1 MLEPSTESVPPPQP
15 QPSPHKRGA
24 LETAAYIAVIVGVI
38 AFLGN
43 RALEYVRET
52 GATAAAAGGDSSAD
66 KMLTHSETSAT
77 AASTT
82 FTNMRGFTMHSCFKG
97 RVTNKTTH
105 EKVESMVA
113 CSGDVKPYSTVTVEA
128 PYDPGEVI
136 KLCQRNSEAGL
147 DWDLCEFTFVEI
159 KQAAKTR

>member
-1 MLEPSTESVPPPQP
+1 MPDEPSAETVQAPQP
-15 QPSPHKRGA
+15 QPSPYKRGT
-24 LETAAYIAVIVGVI
+24 LEAAAYIAVIVGVI

-43 RALEYVRET
+43 SALEYRRAA
-52 GATAAAAGGDSSAD
+52 GAAAAAAGE
-66 KMLTHSETSAT
+66 KMLTHSVTNAV

-97 RVTNKTTH
+97 RVTNKTTRA
-105 EKVESMVA
+105 KVESMVV

-128 PYDPGEVI
+128 PYDPGEVVR
-136 KLCQRNSEAGL
+136 LCQGNSEAGL

-159 KQAAKTR
+159 KQ

>member
-1 MLEPSTESVPPPQP
+1 MLEPSTETVSAPQP

-43 RALEYVRET
+43 TALEYVREA
-52 GATAAAAGGDSSAD
+52 GAVAAAAGGGSGAD
-66 KMLTHSETSAT
+66 RMLTHSVTSAT

-97 RVTNKTTH
+97 RITNKTSRA
-105 EKVESMVA
+105 KVESMVV

-128 PYDPGEVI
+128 PYDPGEVV
-136 KLCQRNSEAGL
+136 KLCQGNSEAGL

-159 KQAAKTR
+159 KQ

>member
-1 MLEPSTESVPPPQP
+1 MPDEPSAETVPAPQP
-15 QPSPHKRGA
+15 QPSPYKRGT

-43 RALEYVRET
+43 SALEYRRAA
-52 GATAAAAGGDSSAD
+52 GAATAAAGE
-66 KMLTHSETSAT
+66 KMLTHSVTNAV

-97 RVTNKTTH
+97 RVTNKTTRA
-105 EKVESMVA
+105 KVESMVV

-128 PYDPGEVI
+128 PYDPGEVVR
-136 KLCQRNSEAGL
+136 LCQGNSEAGL

-159 KQAAKTR
+159 KQ

>member
-1 MLEPSTESVPPPQP
+1 M
-15 QPSPHKRGA
+15 
-24 LETAAYIAVIVGVI
+24 ETAAYVAVIVGVI
-38 AFLGN
+38 AFLGD

-52 GATAAAAGGDSSAD
+52 RAMAAAAGGDSSAGR
-66 KMLTHSETSAT
+66 MLTHSVTNAV

-97 RVTNKTTH
+97 RVTNKTSRA
-105 EKVESMVA
+105 KVESMVV

-128 PYDPGEVI
+128 PYDPGEVV
-136 KLCQRNSEAGL
+136 KLCQRDLEAGL

-159 KQAAKTR
+159 KQ

>member
-1 MLEPSTESVPPPQP
+1 MLDEPSAETAPAPQP
-15 QPSPHKRGA
+15 QPSPYKRGN
-24 LETAAYIAVIVGVI
+24 LETAAYIAVIVGVV

-43 RALEYVRET
+43 SALEYRRAAGAAVGGASVRE
-52 GATAAAAGGDSSAD
+52 
-66 KMLTHSETSAT
+66 KMLTHSVTNAV

-97 RVTNKTTH
+97 RVTNKTTRA
-105 EKVESMVA
+105 KVESMVV

-128 PYDPGEVI
+128 PYDPGEVV
-136 KLCQRNSEAGL
+136 KLCQGNSEAGL

-159 KQAAKTR
+159 KQ